1 MTEKSW
7 HLSKNSFEKLT
18 CKLSSTELNPLSVT
32 IHDLFGNTS
41 IRFKQQDDTLSLVVK
56 LDGVKGWHLA
66 GEAVYTPDSILR
78 EQVKLVCTLEKVLG
92 GRAKIFIPPI
102 PRNVFGSCCDKPT
115 HAPNTRNEAHPKH
128 AAEEHT
134 RQHHTIIKGLAS
146 GGMTQHCVIDFIHCI
161 SDGNEAQYSR
171 MASLKSL
178 SHPDMVHLTTRGYE
192 KLANCIIT
200 TAEQLA
206 KNTRGLAAAG
216 GDPRPLRGVE
226 RTGWH
231 GFISTT
237 GYGRVSRVTPTYASR
252 GRGGEKSPL

>member
-1 MTEKSW
+1 M
-7 HLSKNSFEKLT
+7 
-18 CKLSSTELNPLSVT
+18 T

-41 IRFKQQDDTLSLVVK
+41 IWFKQRDDTLSLVVK

-78 EQVKLVCTLEKVLG
+78 DQVKLVCSLDQVLR

-102 PRNVFGSCCDKPT
+102 LRNVFSSCCDKLT
-115 HAPNTRNEAHPKH
+115 HAPNMRNAEHPKH

-134 RQHHTIIKGLAS
+134 RLRHTIIKGLAS
-146 GGMTQHCVIDFIHCI
+146 GGMTQHRVIDFIHCI
-161 SDGNEAQYSR
+161 SDRNEAQSSR
-171 MASLKSL
+171 MASLKSHT
-178 SHPDMVHLTTRGYE
+178 HPDMVHLTARGYE

-216 GDPRPLRGVE
+216 GDP
-226 RTGWH
+226 
-231 GFISTT
+231 
-237 GYGRVSRVTPTYASR
+237 
-252 GRGGEKSPL
+252 